1 MLINHREIQ
10 IEWGDCDPFGIVFFP
25 RYFEYFDACTNAL
38 FHRALGFAKPEM
50 LRRFRIAGIPL
61 VEAKC
66 NFKVPSTFGD
76 VVLVESYVTDWGTSS
91 FSLSHKLYR
100 GDVLAVEGM
109 EKRVWTVRESGDPS
123 KVKSQP
129 IPKEVIEKFS

>member
-1 MLINHREIQ
+1 MLTNRREIQ

-38 FHRALGFAKPEM
+38 FHRALGYAKPEM
-50 LRRFRIAGIPL
+50 LRRFHIAGIPL

-76 VVLVESYVTDWGTSS
+76 VVVVESCVTHWGTSS
-91 FSLSHKLYR
+91 FTLSHNLFR

-109 EKRVWTVRESGDPS
+109 EKRVWTVREPGDPS
-123 KVKSQP
+123 KVNSQP
-129 IPKEVIEKFS
+129 IPRELIEKFA

>member
-1 MLINHREIQ
+1 MLINRREIQ

-38 FHRALGFAKPEM
+38 FHRALGCAKPEM

-76 VVLVESYVTDWGTSS
+76 IVQVESCVTHWGTSS
-91 FSLSHKLYR
+91 FSLSHKLFR

-109 EKRVWTVRESGDPS
+109 EKRVWTVREPGDPS